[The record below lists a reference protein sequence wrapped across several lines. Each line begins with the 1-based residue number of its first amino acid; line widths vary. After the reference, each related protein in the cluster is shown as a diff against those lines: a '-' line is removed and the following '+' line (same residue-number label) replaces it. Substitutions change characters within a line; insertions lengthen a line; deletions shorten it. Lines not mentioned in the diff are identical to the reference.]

1 MKCIFIYNP
10 KSGKGSILYNLNYIK
25 QQLLTKYE
33 TVDIYETKSQQDTID
48 IAKASCNNYDA
59 IIFAGGDGTFNDITC
74 GIAEC
79 EKRPVLGYIPTGTV
93 NDIARNLKISK
104 NIKKALK
111 AILDGKYV
119 NHDVG
124 IINGRYFIYV
134 AGVGT
139 FAATSFRTKQK
150 YKKVLGKFAYV
161 LDGIQEF
168 VNPSIINVTVTTKE
182 GEVFKAESS
191 LLLVMNSISAG
202 GVPFN
207 KDGHMNDGKF
217 DIVIVKKFIGRGLIS
232 IANMVLIGIKR
243 NRLNKFYQVIRSSE
257 FKIEVDKDITWTLDG
272 EEGIKG
278 SAEVK
283 NLHSHIQIFVPHKK
297 DKPKSKYLKNKK
309 QA

>member
-10 KSGKGSILYNLNYIK
+10 KSGKGKVLSNLQYIK
-25 QQLLTKYE
+25 TELQKKFDI
-33 TVDIYETKSQQDTID
+33 VDVYETKSQQDTISK
-48 IAKASCNNYDA
+48 AKESSYLYDS
-59 IIFAGGDGTFNDITC
+59 IVFAGGDGTFNDITC

-79 EKRPVLGYIPTGTV
+79 EQRPILGYIPTGTV

-104 NIKKALK
+104 NIKKAVK
-111 AILDGKYV
+111 NIIDGQYV
-119 NHDVG
+119 SHDVG

-150 YKKVLGKFAYV
+150 YKKVFGKFAYA
-161 LDGIQEF
+161 LDGLQELL
-168 VNPSIINVTVTTKE
+168 NPSIINVKVTTKE
-182 GEVFKAESS
+182 GETFENATP

-207 KDGHMNDGKF
+207 KNGHMNDGKF
-217 DIVIVKKFIGRGLIS
+217 DIVVVKKFMGRGIIS
-232 IANMVLIGIKR
+232 IANMVIIGIKR
-243 NRLNKFYQVIRSSE
+243 KRLTKYYQVLRSEE
-257 FKIEVDKDITWTLDG
+257 FKIEVDRDIIWTLDG

-283 NLHSHIQIFVPHKK
+283 NLHSHIKIFVPHKK
-297 DKPKSKYLKNKK
+297 DKPRSKYLK
-309 QA
+309 